1 MIWFIIHIKYQYR
14 KVVETMAVIY
24 ATLIVKGI
32 KTINDVPAK
41 IRDKVKQVLIDLDLP
56 ELAEDATDKA

>member
-1 MIWFIIHIKYQYR
+1 
-14 KVVETMAVIY
+14 MAVIY
-24 ATLIVKGI
+24 ATLIVKGV

-56 ELAEDATDKA
+56 ELAENAADKA